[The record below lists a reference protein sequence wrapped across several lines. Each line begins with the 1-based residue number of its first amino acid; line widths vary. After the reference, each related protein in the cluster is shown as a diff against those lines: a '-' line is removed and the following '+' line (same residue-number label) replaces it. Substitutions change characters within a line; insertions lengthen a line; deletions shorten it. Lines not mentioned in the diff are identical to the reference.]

1 MRNLLQNMIVI
12 FAIILLATSC
22 QYKFIV
28 EPVVPPP
35 DPTDTISFSQQIIP
49 IFDEQG
55 CTGCHNTGGQQP
67 DLTTDNAYNSITG
80 TGLVNSDD
88 PPMSKIYYYPLP
100 DGSHYAKYTSSQ
112 AALVLQWIEQGAHD
126 N

>member
-1 MRNLLQNMIVI
+1 MNKLLFTGIV
-12 FAIILLATSC
+12 LACFMLVVASC

-35 DPTDTISFSQQIIP
+35 DPEDTISFSQQIVP
-49 IFDEQG
+49 VFDEQG

-67 DLTTDNAYNSITG
+67 DLTPDNAYNSITNM
-80 TGLVNSDD
+80 GLVNTGD
-88 PPMSKIYYYPLP
+88 PVASKIYYYPLP
-100 DGSHYAKYTSSQ
+100 DGSHFAKYTSAQ
-112 AALVLQWIEQGAHD
+112 AALVLQWIEQGALD